1 MEPTRFVRIPI
12 AFVRSFHVIA
22 LAAVVS
28 ALGLCTTMCS
38 SEDPSNPPT
47 TTGDVAGGRF
57 RGVLSTPGDV
67 SGVLDITST
76 ASGAAPSSLR
86 PKAVGSTSYSLA
98 GTLTLNIPGLGP
110 VALSGTLDLNS
121 NTAKLTG
128 TAGGGAITFEGTY
141 AAGVVKGKVT
151 SPYGS
156 GPFSFSNEQLGI
168 KTYCGSF
175 AGALSGRWSMIA
187 TGNQIGA
194 VFATATEA
202 GVGQGTVSAGL
213 VSLSLS
219 NLELAPSGTATGTE
233 SAGRIEGTY
242 EYKGQRGSF
251 ATSESQCN
259 ALTPAG
265 TLPDGGVLPDGGG
278 TDAGPIGTPEVV
290 YDAKTT
296 EPIGAIAIGGTRL
309 FYSID
314 FPYFSGKLRIGAVGT
329 DGSTPLDVVPINDPL
344 TESKA
349 PVGGL
354 TATASTVFYLGGTNP
369 PSNDTNLYSV
379 ASDGGAVTDHGII
392 GGATGR
398 DFVNGVSRL
407 LNDGT
412 NVFLSFYSTSTAQV
426 RSFTLAGAPAGTL
439 ANLVG
444 ASGIALDGGD
454 VLFGEFA
461 GVQRIA
467 KSLSGSPTV
476 VSASSEY
483 GNTMTVVN
491 LAADATHVYFLGNSS
506 TASAIWRKPKAGGA
520 LEPVAASGPGRWRGL
535 VMVGPSL
542 YFLHGAPGAQ
552 SGTYDTK
559 LARIAKAATN
569 ATPTDIGP
577 ANLQDVVTDGA
588 YVYYGNGAKLTKL
601 KVQ

>member
-1 MEPTRFVRIPI
+1 M
-12 AFVRSFHVIA
+12 RSLHVLA
-22 LAAVVS
+22 LATVVS

-38 SEDPSNPPT
+38 SEDPSNNPPA

-67 SGVLDITST
+67 SGVLEITST

-86 PKAVGSTSYSLA
+86 PRSVGSTNYSLA
-98 GTLTLNIPGLGP
+98 GTLTLNVPGLGP
-110 VALSGTLDLNS
+110 VALTGTLDLNS

-128 TAGGGAITFEGTY
+128 TANGGAITFEGTY

-151 SPYGS
+151 SPYGT
-156 GPFSFSNEQLGI
+156 GTFSFSNEQLGI

-202 GVGQGTVSAGL
+202 GLGQGTVSAGL
-213 VSLSLS
+213 VNLSLT
-219 NLELAPSGTATGTE
+219 NLELAPSGNATGTE

-251 ATSESQCN
+251 ATSESQCA

-278 TDAGPIGTPEVV
+278 TDAGPVGTPETV

-296 EPIGAIAIGGTRL
+296 EPIGAIALGGTRL

-314 FPYFSGKLRIGAVGT
+314 FLYFTGKLRIGSVGV
-329 DGSTPLDVVPINDPL
+329 DGSTPLDVVPLNDPL
-344 TESKA
+344 AESKA

-379 ASDGGAVTDHGII
+379 ASDGGAVTDHGVI

-398 DFVNGVSRL
+398 DYVNGVSRL

-412 NVFLSFYSTSTAQV
+412 NVFLSFYGTSTSQL
-426 RSFTLAGAPAGTL
+426 RSFTLAGAPVGAL
-439 ANLVG
+439 PNLVG
-444 ASGIALDGGD
+444 ATGIALDGPD
-454 VLFGEFA
+454 VVFGEFA

-483 GNTMTVVN
+483 GSDMSVVN
-491 LAADATHVYFLGNSS
+491 LVADATHLYFIGNST
-506 TASAIWRKPKAGGA
+506 TASGIWRKPKAGGA
-520 LEPVAASGPGRWRGL
+520 LEPVAASGPGRWRSL
-535 VMVGPSL
+535 VLVGPSL
-542 YFLHGAPGAQ
+542 YFLHGVPGAQ
-552 SGTYDTK
+552 AGRYDTK
-559 LARIAKAATN
+559 LARLPKTATN
-569 ATPTDIGP
+569 ATPIDIGP
-577 ANLQDVVTDGA
+577 ANLQDVVTDGT
-588 YVYYGNGAKLTKL
+588 YVYYGDGAKLTKL

>member
-1 MEPTRFVRIPI
+1 MEPTSLVRIPI
-12 AFVRSFHVIA
+12 DLVRSFHVFA
-22 LAAVVS
+22 LATVVS

-38 SEDPSNPPT
+38 SDDPSNPPT

-76 ASGAAPSSLR
+76 ASAAAPSSLS
-86 PKAVGSTSYSLA
+86 PKAVGSTNYSLS

-110 VALSGTLDLNS
+110 VALTGTLDLNS

-128 TAGGGAITFEGTY
+128 TAAGGAITFDGTY

-213 VSLSLS
+213 VTLSVS
-219 NLELAPSGTATGTE
+219 NLELAPSGSATGTE

-251 ATSESQCN
+251 ATSESQCA

-290 YDAKTT
+290 YDAATT
-296 EPIGAIAIGGTRL
+296 EPLGAIALGGTRL

-314 FPYFSGKLRIGAVGT
+314 FPYFSGKLRIGGVGT
-329 DGSTPLDVVPINDPL
+329 NGATPLDVVPINDPL
-344 TESKA
+344 VTSKA

-354 TATASTVFYLGGTNP
+354 TATASTVFYLGGTDP

-379 ASDGGAVTDHGII
+379 ASDGGAVTDHGVI
-392 GGATGR
+392 GGATTR
-398 DFVNGVSRL
+398 DYVSGVSRL
-407 LNDGT
+407 VNDGA
-412 NVFLSFYSTSTAQV
+412 NVFLTFRSSSTSEV
-426 RSFTLAGAPAGTL
+426 RSFTLAGAPVANIPSLASATGVAIDGT
-439 ANLVG
+439 
-444 ASGIALDGGD
+444 D
-454 VLFGEFA
+454 VLFGEFT

-483 GNTMTVVN
+483 GNNMFIVN
-491 LAADATHVYFLGNSS
+491 LVADATHVYFMGNSS

-542 YFLHGAPGAQ
+542 YFLHGVPGSQA
-552 SGTYDTK
+552 GTYDTK
-559 LARIAKAATN
+559 LARIAKTATN

-577 ANLQDVVTDGA
+577 ANLQDVVTDGTF
-588 YVYYGNGAKLTKL
+588 VYYGNGAKLTKL